1 MEQIKQY
8 VGAFRFYAVCLML
21 LCAAV
26 YIGYR
31 LGNVH
36 NSQQQKQ
43 IQGLQNS
50 VSELNRENHLL
61 TRQLNIL
68 GVELEV
74 SRLANQA
81 SQDMMQQTEKHKA
94 SLKKELSMYQKVMAP
109 ELNQDGFGI
118 NSVKVENTSVDNMYR
133 LSLILVQQ
141 NKSKGY
147 VKGSAHLLV
156 KGSLNGKMKEIS
168 LVPLMDEKQERFN
181 FSFRYFELLDGEF
194 RLPEGFT
201 PEQLVVTSH
210 IRTSKKRSADLVR
223 VFPWQEINANS

>member
-1 MEQIKQY
+1 MVIYTASSSSK
-8 VGAFRFYAVCLML
+8 
-21 LCAAV
+21 
-26 YIGYR
+26 
-31 LGNVH
+31 
-36 NSQQQKQ
+36 K
-43 IQGLQNS
+43 IQGLENS

-74 SRLANQA
+74 ARLANQA
-81 SQDMMQQTEKHKA
+81 SQELMQKSEKHKA
-94 SLKKELSMYQKVMAP
+94 SLKKELSLYQKVMAP

-118 NSVKVENTSVDNMYR
+118 DSVKVEATSVTNMYR

-147 VKGSAHLLV
+147 VKGSTHLLL
-156 KGSLNGKMKEIS
+156 KGSLNGKMKEIP
-168 LVPLMDEKQERFN
+168 LVPLMVEKQTTMS

-194 RLPEGFT
+194 SLPEGFT

-223 VFPWQEINANS
+223 VFPWQEISSNS

>member
-1 MEQIKQY
+1 M
-8 VGAFRFYAVCLML
+8 
-21 LCAAV
+21 

-36 NSQQQKQ
+36 NGQQYKQ
-43 IQGLQNS
+43 IRGLQNS

-81 SQDMMQQTEKHKA
+81 SQGLMEQSEKHKA
-94 SLKKELSMYQKVMAP
+94 SLKKELSLYQKVMAP
-109 ELNQDGFGI
+109 ELNQDGFAI
-118 NSVKVENTSVDNMYR
+118 NSVKVETSSVDNMYR

-147 VKGSAHLLV
+147 VKGSAHLLL
-156 KGSLNGKMKEIS
+156 KGSLNGKAKDIS
-168 LVPLMDEKQERFN
+168 LVPLMDKEQSAFN

-194 RLPEGFT
+194 SLPQGFT
-201 PEQLVVTSH
+201 PEKLVVTSH

-223 VFPWQEINANS
+223 TFPWQEINSNS